1 MKFVNITYFVH
12 GTTTDNEKG
21 IATGWS
27 SGELSE
33 LGRKQCIELGELI
46 RNNGFDVA
54 FSSDLKRT
62 VDSAALMFK
71 GYVNI
76 MQDGRL
82 REINLGDLTRTTSK
96 KIDSIMLKHIN
107 KPFLNGESCMNV
119 EKRVSSFLNDLLKK
133 YAEKNVAIVSHR
145 VPQLALE
152 VLINNKSWEQAIEE
166 DWRLKKPKQ
175 WEPGWKYEFKK

>member
-1 MKFVNITYFVH
+1 MKFVKITYFVH

-54 FSSDLKRT
+54 FCSDLKRA
-62 VDSAALMFK
+62 VDSAALVF
-71 GYVNI
+71 GGSVTI
-76 MQDGRL
+76 IQDRRL
-82 REINLGDLTRTTSK
+82 REIDLGDLTRTGTK
-96 KIDSIMLKHIN
+96 KIDSIILKHIN
-107 KPFLNGESCMNV
+107 KPFPGGESCVDV
-119 EKRVSSFLNDLLKK
+119 EKRISSFLNDLSKK
-133 YAEKNVAIVSHR
+133 YSEKNVAIVSHR

-152 VLINNKSWEQAIEE
+152 VLINKKTWEQAFDA
-166 DWRLKKPKQ
+166 DWHLKQPKE
-175 WEPGWKYEFKK
+175 WRPGWKYELRQ